1 MAKNTEIEL
10 KLLLSK
16 DDLERL
22 LTLDFMVQA
31 VREGSRKVRHLVST
45 YYDTQ
50 ELTLKEHGIAY
61 RVRDKGD
68 GSFEATVKTQK
79 QSAGGLS
86 ERLELN
92 LPLAEA
98 QPVLDGFAALGL
110 GFELSELA
118 PGGVQALFT
127 VDVQRITY
135 ILDYAGAVCE
145 LAIDKGA
152 IRCGEKSDSIDEVE
166 IELLEGEVQALLE
179 LKERIAAAVTL
190 RAEERS
196 KFARGLALLQGQ
208 RELLPLCKKKVKKF
222 TKSC

>member
-31 VREGSRKVRHLVST
+31 IREGSRRVRHLVST

-118 PGGVQALFT
+118 PCGVQALFT

-152 IRCGEKSDSIDEVE
+152 IRCGEKSGSIDEVE

-196 KFARGLALLQGQ
+196 KFARGLALLQ
-208 RELLPLCKKKVKKF
+208 
-222 TKSC
+222 

>member
-31 VREGSRKVRHLVST
+31 IREGSRRVRHLVST

-118 PGGVQALFT
+118 PGGVQPLFT
-127 VDVQRITY
+127 VDVQRITH

-196 KFARGLALLQGQ
+196 KFARGLALLQG
-208 RELLPLCKKKVKKF
+208 
-222 TKSC
+222 

>member
-16 DDLERL
+16 EDLERL

-31 VREGSRKVRHLVST
+31 IREGSRRVRHLVST

-92 LPLAEA
+92 LPLTEA

-118 PGGVQALFT
+118 PCGVQALFT

-196 KFARGLALLQGQ
+196 KFARGLALLQ
-208 RELLPLCKKKVKKF
+208 
-222 TKSC
+222 

>member
-16 DDLERL
+16 EDLERL

-31 VREGSRKVRHLVST
+31 IREGSRRVRHLVST

-118 PGGVQALFT
+118 QGGVQALFT
-127 VDVQRITY
+127 VDVERITY

-196 KFARGLALLQGQ
+196 KFARGLALLQ
-208 RELLPLCKKKVKKF
+208 
-222 TKSC
+222 

>member
-16 DDLERL
+16 EDLERL

-31 VREGSRKVRHLVST
+31 VREGSRRVRHLVST

-118 PGGVQALFT
+118 PCGVQALFT
-127 VDVQRITY
+127 VDVERITY

-196 KFARGLALLQGQ
+196 KFARGLALLQ
-208 RELLPLCKKKVKKF
+208 
-222 TKSC
+222 

>member
-16 DDLERL
+16 EELERL

-31 VREGSRKVRHLVST
+31 IRDGSRRVRHLVST

-98 QPVLDGFAALGL
+98 Q
-110 GFELSELA
+110 
-118 PGGVQALFT
+118 
-127 VDVQRITY
+127 RITY

-152 IRCGEKSDSIDEVE
+152 IHCGEKSDSIDEVE

-196 KFARGLALLQGQ
+196 KFARGLALLQ
-208 RELLPLCKKKVKKF
+208 
-222 TKSC
+222 

>member
-16 DDLERL
+16 EDLERL

-31 VREGSRKVRHLVST
+31 IREGSRRVRHLVST

-118 PGGVQALFT
+118 PCGVQALFT
-127 VDVQRITY
+127 VDIERITY

-196 KFARGLALLQGQ
+196 KFARGLALLQ
-208 RELLPLCKKKVKKF
+208 
-222 TKSC
+222 

>member
-16 DDLERL
+16 EDLERL

-31 VREGSRKVRHLVST
+31 IREGSRKVRHLVST

-118 PGGVQALFT
+118 PCGVQALFT

-166 IELLEGEVQALLE
+166 IELLEGEVQALLA

-196 KFARGLALLQGQ
+196 KFARGLALLQ
-208 RELLPLCKKKVKKF
+208 
-222 TKSC
+222 

>member
-16 DDLERL
+16 EALERL

-31 VREGSRKVRHLVST
+31 IREGSRKVRHLVST

-118 PGGVQALFT
+118 PCGVQALFT

-196 KFARGLALLQGQ
+196 KFARGLALLQ
-208 RELLPLCKKKVKKF
+208 
-222 TKSC
+222 

>member
-16 DDLERL
+16 EDLERL

-118 PGGVQALFT
+118 PGGMQALFT

-179 LKERIAAAVTL
+179 LKECIAAAVTL

-196 KFARGLALLQGQ
+196 KFARGLALLQG
-208 RELLPLCKKKVKKF
+208 
-222 TKSC
+222 

>member
-16 DDLERL
+16 EALERL

-31 VREGSRKVRHLVST
+31 VREGSRRVRHLVST

-196 KFARGLALLQGQ
+196 KFARGLALLQG
-208 RELLPLCKKKVKKF
+208 
-222 TKSC
+222 

>member
-16 DDLERL
+16 EDLERL

-31 VREGSRKVRHLVST
+31 VREGSRRVRHLVST

-118 PGGVQALFT
+118 PCGVQALFT

-179 LKERIAAAVTL
+179 LKERIAAALTL

-196 KFARGLALLQGQ
+196 KFARGLALLQG
-208 RELLPLCKKKVKKF
+208 
-222 TKSC
+222 

>member
-16 DDLERL
+16 EDLERL

-31 VREGSRKVRHLVST
+31 VREGSRRVRHLVST

-118 PGGVQALFT
+118 PCGVQALFT
-127 VDVQRITY
+127 VDVERITY

-166 IELLEGEVQALLE
+166 IELLEGEVQVLLE

-196 KFARGLALLQGQ
+196 KFARGLALLQ
-208 RELLPLCKKKVKKF
+208 
-222 TKSC
+222 

>member
-1 MAKNTEIEL
+1 MMMAKNTEIEL

-16 DDLERL
+16 EALEKM

-31 VREGSRKVRHLVST
+31 IRPGSRKVRRLVST

-50 ELTLKEHGIAY
+50 DFAFREHGIAY

-68 GSFEATVKTQK
+68 GTYEATMKTQK
-79 QSAGGLS
+79 KSAGGLS

-92 LPLAEA
+92 LQLA
-98 QPVLDGFAALGL
+98 QPKPCLEGFAALGL

-118 PGGVQALFT
+118 PQGVHALFT

-135 ILDYAGAVCE
+135 ILDYDGAVAE

-152 IRCGEKSDSIDEVE
+152 IYCGERSDSIDEVE
-166 IELLEGEVQALLE
+166 IELLEGDVNSLLA
-179 LKERIAAAVTL
+179 LKERIADAVEL
-190 RAEERS
+190 RSEERS
-196 KFARGLALLQGQ
+196 KFARGLALLES
-208 RELLPLCKKKVKKF
+208 R
-222 TKSC
+222 

>member
-16 DDLERL
+16 EDLERL

-92 LPLAEA
+92 LPLAEE

-118 PGGVQALFT
+118 PCGVQALFT

-196 KFARGLALLQGQ
+196 KFARGLALLQ
-208 RELLPLCKKKVKKF
+208 
-222 TKSC
+222 

>member
-16 DDLERL
+16 EDLEKL

-196 KFARGLALLQGQ
+196 KFARGLALLQG
-208 RELLPLCKKKVKKF
+208 
-222 TKSC
+222 

>member
-16 DDLERL
+16 EDLERL
-22 LTLDFMVQA
+22 LTLDFMVQ
-31 VREGSRKVRHLVST
+31 VIREGSRRVRHLVST

-98 QPVLDGFAALGL
+98 QPVLDGFVALGL

-118 PGGVQALFT
+118 PCGVQALFT
-127 VDVQRITY
+127 VDVERITY

-196 KFARGLALLQGQ
+196 KFARGLALLQ
-208 RELLPLCKKKVKKF
+208 
-222 TKSC
+222 

>member
-16 DDLERL
+16 EDLERL

-118 PGGVQALFT
+118 PCGVQALFT
-127 VDVQRITY
+127 VDVERITY

-179 LKERIAAAVTL
+179 LKERIAAVVTL

-196 KFARGLALLQGQ
+196 KFARGLALLQ
-208 RELLPLCKKKVKKF
+208 
-222 TKSC
+222 

>member
-16 DDLERL
+16 EDLERL

-31 VREGSRKVRHLVST
+31 IREGSRRVRHLVST

-118 PGGVQALFT
+118 PCGVQTLFT
-127 VDVQRITY
+127 VDVERITY

-196 KFARGLALLQGQ
+196 KFARGLALLQ
-208 RELLPLCKKKVKKF
+208 
-222 TKSC
+222 

>member
-16 DDLERL
+16 EDLERL

-31 VREGSRKVRHLVST
+31 ISEGSRRVRHLVST

-127 VDVQRITY
+127 VDVERITY

-152 IRCGEKSDSIDEVE
+152 IRCGEKSESIDEVE

-196 KFARGLALLQGQ
+196 KFARGLALLQ
-208 RELLPLCKKKVKKF
+208 
-222 TKSC
+222 

>member
-16 DDLERL
+16 EDLERL

-31 VREGSRKVRHLVST
+31 VREGSRRVRHLVST

-92 LPLAEA
+92 RPLAEA

-118 PGGVQALFT
+118 PCGVQALFT

-196 KFARGLALLQGQ
+196 KFARGLALLQ
-208 RELLPLCKKKVKKF
+208 
-222 TKSC
+222 

>member
-16 DDLERL
+16 EDLERL

-98 QPVLDGFAALGL
+98 QPALDGFAALGL

-118 PGGVQALFT
+118 PCGVQALFT

-196 KFARGLALLQGQ
+196 KFARGLALLQ
-208 RELLPLCKKKVKKF
+208 
-222 TKSC
+222 

>member
-16 DDLERL
+16 EDLERL

-45 YYDTQ
+45 YYDTL

-118 PGGVQALFT
+118 PCGVQALFT

-196 KFARGLALLQGQ
+196 KFARGLALLQ
-208 RELLPLCKKKVKKF
+208 
-222 TKSC
+222 

>member
-16 DDLERL
+16 EDLERL

-50 ELTLKEHGIAY
+50 ELTFKEHGIAY

-118 PGGVQALFT
+118 PCGVQALFT

-196 KFARGLALLQGQ
+196 KFARGLALLQG
-208 RELLPLCKKKVKKF
+208 
-222 TKSC
+222 

>member
-16 DDLERL
+16 EDLEKL

-31 VREGSRKVRHLVST
+31 VREGSRRVRHLVST

-110 GFELSELA
+110 GFDLSELA
-118 PGGVQALFT
+118 PCGVQALFT

-145 LAIDKGA
+145 LASDKGA
-152 IRCGEKSDSIDEVE
+152 IHCGEKSDSIDEVE

-196 KFARGLALLQGQ
+196 KFARGLALLQG
-208 RELLPLCKKKVKKF
+208 
-222 TKSC
+222 

>member
-16 DDLERL
+16 EDLERL

-92 LPLAEA
+92 LPLAEE

-152 IRCGEKSDSIDEVE
+152 IRCGEKSDSIDEME

-196 KFARGLALLQGQ
+196 KFARGLALLQ
-208 RELLPLCKKKVKKF
+208 
-222 TKSC
+222 

>member
-16 DDLERL
+16 EDLERL

-31 VREGSRKVRHLVST
+31 VREGSRRVRHLVST

-110 GFELSELA
+110 GFELSVLA

-196 KFARGLALLQGQ
+196 KFARGLALLQ
-208 RELLPLCKKKVKKF
+208 
-222 TKSC
+222 

>member
-16 DDLERL
+16 EDLERL

-31 VREGSRKVRHLVST
+31 IREGSRRVRHLVST

-118 PGGVQALFT
+118 PCGVQALFT
-127 VDVQRITY
+127 VDVERITY

-196 KFARGLALLQGQ
+196 KFARGLALLQ
-208 RELLPLCKKKVKKF
+208 
-222 TKSC
+222 

>member
-16 DDLERL
+16 EDLERL

-152 IRCGEKSDSIDEVE
+152 IRCGEKSDSIDEME

-179 LKERIAAAVTL
+179 LKERIAAALTL

-196 KFARGLALLQGQ
+196 KFARGLALLQG
-208 RELLPLCKKKVKKF
+208 
-222 TKSC
+222 

>member
-16 DDLERL
+16 EDLDRL

-92 LPLAEA
+92 LPLAEE

-152 IRCGEKSDSIDEVE
+152 IRCGEKSDSIDEME

-179 LKERIAAAVTL
+179 LKERIAAALTL

-196 KFARGLALLQGQ
+196 KFARGLALLQG
-208 RELLPLCKKKVKKF
+208 
-222 TKSC
+222 

>member
-16 DDLERL
+16 EALERL

-31 VREGSRKVRHLVST
+31 IREGSRRVRHLVST

-118 PGGVQALFT
+118 PCGVRALFT

-196 KFARGLALLQGQ
+196 KFARGLALL
-208 RELLPLCKKKVKKF
+208 
-222 TKSC
+222 

>member
-16 DDLERL
+16 EALERL

-31 VREGSRKVRHLVST
+31 IREGSRRVRHLVST

-118 PGGVQALFT
+118 PCGVRALFT

-196 KFARGLALLQGQ
+196 KFARGLALLQG
-208 RELLPLCKKKVKKF
+208 
-222 TKSC
+222 

>member
-16 DDLERL
+16 EDLERL

-31 VREGSRKVRHLVST
+31 IREGSRRVRHLVST

-196 KFARGLALLQGQ
+196 KFARGLALLQ
-208 RELLPLCKKKVKKF
+208 
-222 TKSC
+222 

>member
-16 DDLERL
+16 EDLERL

-31 VREGSRKVRHLVST
+31 IREGSRRVRHLVST

-92 LPLAEA
+92 LPLTEA

-118 PGGVQALFT
+118 PCGVQALFT

-152 IRCGEKSDSIDEVE
+152 IRCGEKSDGIDEVE

-179 LKERIAAAVTL
+179 MKERIAAAVTL

-196 KFARGLALLQGQ
+196 KFARGLALLQ
-208 RELLPLCKKKVKKF
+208 
-222 TKSC
+222 